1 MTPTEELT
9 LAHKRLSTL
18 EEEFQDF
25 AYIVSHD
32 LSGPLRHAIGFSEML
47 LANNEDIL
55 DEKSIRH
62 LNHIRKSALQGRHV
76 LELLRD
82 YSRLNTR
89 PFYLKEDIAL
99 KAVVES
105 VKAGLAQRIKA
116 TGATIHASSLPKIS
130 GDIEKIEAVFYALL
144 KNAVSYHHAERE
156 PEILIDSRDEKSHWH
171 FRVSD
176 NGMGI
181 PERQQSSVLRVLRR
195 AVDALDYPGEGMGL
209 AYAKKI
215 VEKHQG
221 ELWIGNSSDEGT
233 VIEFTLSKSP
243 IFEDLPEA

>member
-1 MTPTEELT
+1 MTPEEELA
-9 LAHKRLSTL
+9 LAHKRLSAL

-55 DEKSIRH
+55 DEKSKRH

-99 KAVVES
+99 QSVVEA
-105 VKAGLAQRIKA
+105 VKTDLAELIEA
-116 TGATIHASSLPKIS
+116 NGAIIHTSTLPKIS
-130 GDIEKIEAVFYALL
+130 GDDDKIEVVFQALL
-144 KNAVSYHHAERE
+144 KNAVLYHHAERK
-156 PEILIDSRDEKSHWH
+156 PEIFIEGRDDKSHWH
-171 FRVSD
+171 IRISD

-195 AVDALDYPGEGMGL
+195 AVDAVDYPGEGMGL

-221 ELWIGNSSDEGT
+221 DLWIGESTDKGT

-243 IFEDLPEA
+243 VFENISET